1 MNRSPNFKFA
11 VPYIGALIGYNLGG
25 FIGAAA
31 AFLLIRELVNDS
43 DFDTHKSDFKFELA
57 LLKLSSLLI
66 KVDGKV
72 ENSEK
77 KYVKDYFIKSFGKSY
92 SNELFK
98 RFKEID
104 MSDDILEL
112 TNIVKASI
120 SSSKYYTVLY
130 YLYSIAASD
139 GFIDSREDAFILKVA
154 KGLNLE
160 SRFDFI
166 RSQFV
171 KDDSNRKDS
180 RNSGSKST
188 PEISNAL
195 SDLGLKDG
203 ATKDEIKSAYRKL
216 AKEFHPDKLVGMSE
230 GIINL
235 AKEKFQKIVSSYEY
249 LMKNYV

>member
-1 MNRSPNFKFA
+1 MNLSPNIKFVA
-11 VPYIGALIGYNLGG
+11 PYLGAIIGYFLGN

-31 AFLLIRELVNDS
+31 AFLLTRELLNYSGVNTNKTD
-43 DFDTHKSDFKFELA
+43 HKFELA

-66 KVDGKV
+66 KADGKV
-72 ENSEK
+72 DNSEK
-77 KYVKDYFIKSFGKSY
+77 QYVKDYFVKNFGKSY
-92 SNELFK
+92 SNELFR

-139 GFIDSREDAFILKVA
+139 GIIDSREDAFILKVA

-160 SRFDFI
+160 SRYDFI

-171 KDDSNRKDS
+171 KNDSRKKDS
-180 RNSGSKST
+180 GKSTTKST
-188 PEISNAL
+188 PKISQAL

-203 ATKDEIKSAYRKL
+203 ATKEEIKSAYRKL
-216 AKEFHPDKLVGMSE
+216 AKEFHPDKLAGMSE

-235 AKEKFQKIVSSYEY
+235 AKGKFQKIVGSYEY
-249 LMKNYV
+249 LIKNYV

>member
-1 MNRSPNFKFA
+1 MNLSPNLKFVA
-11 VPYIGALIGYNLGG
+11 PYLGALIGYNLGG

-31 AFLLIRELVNDS
+31 AFLLTRELLSDS
-43 DFDTHKSDFKFELA
+43 DTNTHSSDYKFELA

-66 KVDGKV
+66 KADGKV

-77 KYVKDYFIKSFGKSY
+77 KYVKDYFIKNFGESY

-98 RFKEID
+98 RFKEIE
-104 MSDDILEL
+104 MSDDILVL
-112 TNIVKASI
+112 TNIVKSSI
-120 SSSKYYTVLY
+120 SSSKNYTVLY

-139 GFIDSREDAFILKVA
+139 GIIDSMEDAFILKVA

-171 KDDSNRKDS
+171 KDDSSRKDS
-180 RNSGSKST
+180 RNTSSKSS
-188 PEISNAL
+188 PKISQAL
-195 SDLGLKDG
+195 NDLGLKDG
-203 ATKDEIKSAYRKL
+203 ATKEEIKSAYRKL
-216 AKEFHPDKLVGMSE
+216 AKEFHPDKLAGMSE